1 MENRNSNLFEWISK
15 IIDTCY
21 HDIHFEAVDRLISLY
36 FEREKND
43 EKRDELEL
51 LKVQKWNDIHMIL
64 K

>member
-21 HDIHFEAVDRLISLY
+21 YDVHFEAVDRLIALY
-36 FEREKND
+36 FEREKD
-43 EKRDELEL
+43 DDKRDELEL
-51 LKVQKWNDIHMIL
+51 LKVQKWNEIHMIL

>member
-21 HDIHFEAVDRLISLY
+21 HDFHFEAVDRLISLY

-43 EKRDELEL
+43 EKRDP
-51 LKVQKWNDIHMIL
+51 I
-64 K
+64 